1 MITRHTMQYDESLM
15 MMMTS
20 HTIQFDDD
28 ENTIQYD
35 DDEAHYLV

>member
-1 MITRHTMQYDESLM
+1 MQYDESLM

-28 ENTIQYD
+28 ENTKQYD
-35 DDEAHYLV
+35 DD